1 MELGKESAVTN
12 RLSLDMVAH
21 MIRLGKVSSWITYDI
36 RTHVPLPTVLRR
48 AMLLTQE
55 LHSEDLAS
63 GAYVGVNPGVN
74 HGCGRLK
81 KDREFQVLKSHAR
94 VCYPSLIQY

>member
-48 AMLLTQE
+48 AILLTQE
-55 LHSEDLAS
+55 LHNKDLAS
-63 GAYVGVNPGVN
+63 GAYMGVN